1 MKGESGLT
9 WDDGTAAGRVFRCED
24 ITHLSELPGEV
35 RSKLG
40 SKAASG
46 RTSDM
51 FVKVRWYRVVQNSTY
66 DTASY
71 WRVGDCTEVVLTLN
85 EEWIPADDWL
95 GIALI
100 FPVQDVHIRAFRV
113 AGKRHHYVIYHED
126 DGRGGLAPIDPD
138 DWAVFPENGPSE
150 KSDTVH
156 GEVLEESQSM
166 LLYTTA
172 ELVYAEIQK
181 LLRLATHLTNTK
193 SGLPFSRA
201 QWRIVRDAL
210 EGTKIS
216 YRKGTDAD
224 EWRAEFGPS
233 FMAEK
238 FIRGRSSEI
247 IDVKSN
253 VELRAV
259 DQLLGRDWH
268 MAVPESYYRNA
279 AHSASTCV
287 CTLVAASYD
296 AAASTARSSSR
307 SSASAAASAAEC
319 WLWW

>member
-1 MKGESGLT
+1 MFAVHNARMSCCVMKGESGYT
-9 WDDGTAAGRVFRCED
+9 WDDGTVAGRAFRCED
-24 ITHLSELPGEV
+24 MKHLSELPEDV

-46 RTSDM
+46 RSSAM
-51 FVKVRWYRVVQNSTY
+51 FVKARFYRVVQSPTY
-66 DTASY
+66 DAASY

-100 FPVQDVHIRAFRV
+100 FPVQDVQIHAFRV

-126 DGRGGLAPIDPD
+126 DGRGSLVPIDPD
-138 DWAVFPENGPSE
+138 DWAVFPENGPPE

-156 GEVLEESQSM
+156 GEVLDESQSM
-166 LLYTTA
+166 RLYTTA
-172 ELVYAEIQK
+172 EFVYAEVQK
-181 LLRLATHLTNTK
+181 LLRFATQLTNTK

-210 EGTKIS
+210 EGTKVS
-216 YRKGTDAD
+216 YRKGTDAS
-224 EWRAEFGPS
+224 EWRAEFDPA

-238 FIRGRSSEI
+238 FIRGRSSET

-253 VELRAV
+253 VALRAV
-259 DQLLGRDWH
+259 DQLLGRNWH
-268 MAVPESYYRNA
+268 LAVPESYYRNA
-279 AHSASTCV
+279 AHSASICV
-287 CTLVAASYD
+287 YT
-296 AAASTARSSSR
+296 
-307 SSASAAASAAEC
+307 
-319 WLWW
+319 